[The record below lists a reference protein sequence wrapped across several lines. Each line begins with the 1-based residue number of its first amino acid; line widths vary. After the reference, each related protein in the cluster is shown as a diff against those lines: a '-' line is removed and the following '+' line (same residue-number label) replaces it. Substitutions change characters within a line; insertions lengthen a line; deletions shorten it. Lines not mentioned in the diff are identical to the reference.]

1 MEHLLQLY
9 VIFYYLMRTTYKN
22 ELISRDSKGKI
33 RVVYASAKY
42 LPIPNEFRIFKKLDY
57 LKENSLNSLRKL
69 LQKVKLK
76 ELFINKEI

>member
-42 LPIPNEFRIFKKLDY
+42 LPISNEFRIFKKTG
-57 LKENSLNSLRKL
+57 
-69 LQKVKLK
+69 
-76 ELFINKEI
+76 LFKGTWN

>member
-1 MEHLLQLY
+1 MLVLNTSL
-9 VIFYYLMRTTYKN
+9 YLMN
-22 ELISRDSKGKI
+22 LESL
-33 RVVYASAKY
+33 
-42 LPIPNEFRIFKKLDY
+42 KKLDY